1 MPELVKITKKDE
13 VYLHIAADRGI
24 LKEISEEFTFM
35 VPGYKFTPVFKQ
47 GRWDGRIRLFSLQ
60 TQEIYHGLLHE
71 VKEFCKERNYDVQ
84 MNYADFAETQITAE
98 EAYKFIHTIIP
109 EVKIPTFD
117 KEIRPYQLK
126 SFIDCV
132 RNSRLLLLS
141 PTSSGKSF
149 MIYLLIKWY
158 KLKTLVIVD
167 GTGPVHQMADDF
179 ISYGYD
185 EDKIHKIFG
194 GQEKVSDKNIVIST
208 WQSLAKMPKA
218 FFDQFGVIIGDEAHH
233 FQAKSFT
240 ELMHKTTETQYK
252 FGFTGTIDDSS
263 KCNVLVLSG
272 LFGPVVKIVSTAEL
286 MEQKHIADLRIK
298 CIVLQYEDRI
308 KRSLKNAEYSVEMD
322 FISRS
327 KARNIFIKN
336 LAINKANKNQNTII
350 FFQYVEKHGKEL
362 YDIIRRETNRPVFF
376 IHGGVKGEI
385 RNDMRAEIE
394 KTDGAIIVA
403 SYGTFQTA
411 ISINNI
417 HNLVFGSPSKSKI
430 RNLQSIGRG
439 LRKHHSK
446 EYVTLYDLADN
457 FIIGSWKN
465 HTIRHFA
472 ERIKIYDSEKFKYTF
487 MNIKLEDTENGN

>member
-1 MPELVKITKKDE
+1 MREQVKITKVDE
-13 VYLHIAADRGI
+13 VYIHIAADRGI
-24 LKEISEEFTFM
+24 LREFSEEFTFM
-35 VPGYKFTPVFKQ
+35 VPGYKFTPAYKQ
-47 GRWDGRIRLFSLQ
+47 GRWDGKIRLFSLQ
-60 TQEIYHGLLHE
+60 TQQIYLGLLNE
-71 VKEFCKERNYDVQ
+71 VKEFCKERDYDVEI
-84 MNYADFAETQITAE
+84 NYADFAEQSITAE

-109 EVKIPTFD
+109 EVKIPSFD

-132 RNSRLLLLS
+132 RNNRLLLLS

-149 MIYLLIKWY
+149 MIYLLIRWY
-158 KLKTLVIVD
+158 NLKTLVIVD
-167 GTGPVHQMADDF
+167 GTGPVHQMSDDF

-185 EDKIHKIFG
+185 ETRIHKIFS
-194 GQEKVSDKNIVIST
+194 GQEKDTGSQVTVST
-208 WQSLAKMPKA
+208 WQSLAKMPKS

-240 ELMHKTTETQYK
+240 DLMHKTTDTVYK

-272 LFGPVVKIVSTAEL
+272 LFGPVKKIVTTAEL

-298 CIVLQYEDRI
+298 CIVLQYEDKV
-308 KRSLKNAEYSVEMD
+308 KRLLKGVEYAKEMD
-322 FISRS
+322 FI
-327 KARNIFIKN
+327 ARNTARNEFIKK
-336 LAINKANKNQNTII
+336 LAIAKAEKNQNTII
-350 FFQYVEKHGKEL
+350 FFQYVEKHGKAL
-362 YDIIRRETNRPVFF
+362 YDLIRESTNRPVFF
-376 IHGGVKGEI
+376 VHGGVKGEI

-394 KTDGAIIVA
+394 KTNGAIIVA

-417 HNLVFGSPSKSKI
+417 HNLIFGSPSKSKI

-446 EYVTLYDLADN
+446 EYVTLYDIADN
-457 FIIGSWKN
+457 LIIGNHKN

-472 ERIKIYDSEKFKYTF
+472 ERIKIYDSEKFKYEY
-487 MNIKLEDTENGN
+487 MNIKLEDN